1 VAVYGLL
8 TVISIVHSFFR
19 MRDDPVARAQVMWVG
34 LGIAIMAGYQF
45 VSNTLFLSTNFGEF
59 FFQTSWWM
67 SLINGL
73 VWLSLPTTVA
83 IAVLRYRLFDIDVII
98 RRTLVYG
105 GLTATLALTYFGSV
119 LVLQNLLQALTGQS
133 QSPVVIVVSTLAIA
147 ALFNPLRKRIQNE
160 IDRRFYRRKYDAEQ
174 TLEAFTASLR
184 QEVDLDEIS
193 QSLLAVTRETM
204 QPEQIS
210 LWLKEPM
217 P

>member
-1 VAVYGLL
+1 MKLMTQIQRG
-8 TVISIVHSFFR
+8 R
-19 MRDDPVARAQVMWVG
+19 
-34 LGIAIMAGYQF
+34 
-45 VSNTLFLSTNFGEF
+45 
-59 FFQTSWWM
+59 
-67 SLINGL
+67 
-73 VWLSLPTTVA
+73 TTA
-83 IAVLRYRLFDIDVII
+83 P

-119 LVLQNLLQALTGQS
+119 LVLQNLLRVLTGQS

-147 ALFNPLRKRIQNE
+147 ALFNPLRKRLQNE